1 MARKPLNNPR
11 QIRSKNCG
19 CTLCLEEYPPA
30 EHGDRK
36 ARRDCIGS
44 WQARYRDP
52 TGKQK
57 ARNFK
62 KKTGDDGADAF
73 LDKIRTAVRDRTYRD
88 PKRGKITLA
97 AWWGEWW
104 EVQQRKGRVTTRNR
118 KLGVWKT
125 YISKKWGGY
134 QLIDLEYMELQRW
147 LSRDVKGYESQKRV
161 REVLLALLDA
171 AIKDGERISVNPA
184 LHLEITAERVVKHPD
199 DLKPPTEAQYAL
211 IHVALPAYYQV
222 ILRDFA
228 HETGMRPGEYAGL
241 REHCVDEEEMLVH
254 IKEILILDGGK
265 LRRQAAPKTKAG
277 FRTVPLTPRAF
288 GGYLFMKEMW
298 QPHATRSRIGDGFDL
313 HVEELVFRGPQGA
326 ALNINNLSQRV
337 WRKAIIQAGVARKI
351 VNPET
356 GHHDWWPRVYE
367 YRHLVTT
374 RLHHAGISEKDT
386 QSVLGQERGGR
397 VTWVYTHESEGARE
411 SVRAA
416 LTGRSGLHVV
426 PDGETA

>member
-1 MARKPLNNPR
+1 MPRKPLNNPR

-19 CTLCLEEYPPA
+19 CKLCLEEYPPA

-36 ARRDCIGS
+36 PRRDCIGS

-97 AWWGEWW
+97 QWWAEWW
-104 EVQQRKGRVTTRNR
+104 EVQEAKGRITTRNR
-118 KLGVWKT
+118 KLGVWTKH
-125 YISKKWGGY
+125 ISTKWGAY
-134 QLIDLEYMELQRW
+134 RLIDLEYMELQRW
-147 LSRDVKGYESQKRV
+147 LSKEVRGHETQKRCK
-161 REVLLALLDA
+161 ELLIALLDA
-171 AIKDGERISVNPA
+171 AIKDGERITINPA
-184 LHLEITAERVVKHPD
+184 AHLEITTPRVEKHPD

-211 IHVALPAYYQV
+211 IHAALPAYYQV

-241 REHCVDEEEMLVH
+241 RLSCVDEEEMLVH
-254 IKEILILDGGK
+254 VKEILVLDGGR

-277 FRTVPLTPRAF
+277 FRTVPLTPTAF
-288 GGYLFMKEMW
+288 GAIQSMKEKW
-298 QPHATRSRIGDGFDL
+298 HPHRTQSRIGDGFDL
-313 HVEELVFRGPQGA
+313 HVEELVFRGPRGK
-326 ALNINNLSQRV
+326 ALNANNMSKRP
-337 WRKAIIQAGVARKI
+337 WRTAIKQAGVAREV

-356 GHHDWWPRVYE
+356 GHVEWWPRIYE
-367 YRHLVTT
+367 YRHRVTSV
-374 RLHHAGISEKDT
+374 LHHAGISEKDT

-397 VTWVYTHESEGARE
+397 VTWVYTHESEDARE

-416 LTGRSGLHVV
+416 LSRRSGLRVV
-426 PDGETA
+426 PDQETA